1 MTTYPER
8 AKLEKFLIMN
18 FLEII
23 DLIGS
28 ENERVLSIFKDIRKE
43 LDAGRIINNMVVA
56 SDNQDTQWI
65 FEVLKEKDGFYNLE
79 FTGTAK

>member
-23 DLIGS
+23 DLIGT
-28 ENERVLSIFKDIRKE
+28 ENERVLSLFKDIRKE
-43 LDAGRIINNMVVA
+43 LDKKNIINNTVVA
-56 SDNQDTQWI
+56 SDNCDTQWI
-65 FEVLKEKDGFYNLE
+65 FTIYKQEEEFYYLE

>member
-8 AKLEKFLIMN
+8 AKLEKFLILN

-23 DLIGS
+23 ELIGT
-28 ENERVLSIFKDIRKE
+28 EKERILSIFKDIRKE
-43 LDAGRIINNMVVA
+43 LDAGHIINDIVVA
-56 SDNQDTQWI
+56 SDDQDTQWL
-65 FEVLKEKDGFYNLE
+65 FDVKKVENGFYNLE

>member
-8 AKLEKFLIMN
+8 AKIEKFLILN
-18 FLEII
+18 FIEII
-23 DLIGS
+23 ELIGE
-28 ENERVLSIFKDIRKE
+28 ENERVLSIFKDVRKE
-43 LDAGRIINNMVVA
+43 LDANNIINNTVVA

-65 FEVLKEKDGFYNLE
+65 FVVNKKEEEIFYLE